1 MHSDEEDQV
10 TLINTESGGGAVEK
24 EMNIDDEAVKDR
36 WSRYIG
42 AMGVEAV
49 AK

>member
-1 MHSDEEDQV
+1 MSYDLDQ
-10 TLINTESGGGAVEK
+10 INTTTQD
-24 EMNIDDEAVKDR
+24 IDVNDEAVKDR

-49 AK
+49 TK